1 MKNKLLDGQDLD
13 LTLDFVDDE
22 NNKKISEDV
31 TEKLFFKT
39 FFDVVFIRCH
49 LLIYLLLTLT

>member
-39 FFDVVFIRCH
+39 FFDVMFIRCR
-49 LLIYLLLTLT
+49 LFIYLLLVLT

>member
-1 MKNKLLDGQDLD
+1 MKNKLLDGQGLD

-22 NNKKISEDV
+22 DNKKISEDV

-39 FFDVVFIRCH
+39 FFDAMPIRCH
-49 LLIYLLLTLT
+49 LLIYLLLVLT